1 VRRQAGRGVNAAEQ
15 MPELTDTSFS
25 SPRPN
30 NWQSGGN
37 AIEISSLWVQPYT
50 APNSVI
56 KALAAAVM
64 CWRMRSSNGLAKCA
78 SVSCENARPST
89 RMTGHAPG
97 GTVSA

>member
-37 AIEISSLWVQPYT
+37 AIEISSLWVQP
-50 APNSVI
+50 
-56 KALAAAVM
+56 
-64 CWRMRSSNGLAKCA
+64 
-78 SVSCENARPST
+78 
-89 RMTGHAPG
+89 
-97 GTVSA
+97 